1 MSSTSAFFILR
12 QILGAKF
19 PPLLSWQAI
28 NFSCSSWF
36 LLDAGHSSWLFC
48 IQPYLFFPL
57 EPQHTKWWRRGQI
70 ISSTIPSAECYRN
83 FLRPRKHNVP
93 SCSGAPPELGTAPN
107 FLSST
112 KPAPPSPPPTTPP
125 STCHPLPPLRQS
137 HIPGK
142 FSRLCWH
149 QNRAIP
155 FKMDIGEIFPLI
167 GPTMFLEVMNCL
179 LWKSCKI
186 CPYTIQLL
194 YT

>member
-1 MSSTSAFFILR
+1 MQGIPHGYFVSSSIFSF
-12 QILGAKF
+12 
-19 PPLLSWQAI
+19 LLSQQ
-28 NFSCSSWF
+28 
-36 LLDAGHSSWLFC
+36 D
-48 IQPYLFFPL
+48 
-57 EPQHTKWWRRGQI
+57 TKWWRRGQI

-107 FLSST
+107 FLPST

-167 GPTMFLEVMNCL
+167 CTNYVPWSYELLILKILQNMSLYNSAPNTSTYDFMFATKGNL
-179 LWKSCKI
+179 
-186 CPYTIQLL
+186 
-194 YT
+194 